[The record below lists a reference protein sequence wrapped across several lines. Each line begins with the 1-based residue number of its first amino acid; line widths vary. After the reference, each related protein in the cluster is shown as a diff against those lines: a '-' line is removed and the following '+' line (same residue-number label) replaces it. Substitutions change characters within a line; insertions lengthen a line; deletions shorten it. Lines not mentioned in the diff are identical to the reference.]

1 MKKSRMDSKPPV
13 LLLLL
18 LDHRR
23 CLCIRASEYG
33 QCSLNFTARKI
44 INLRKSNLSFLFF
57 SRMESKPPVL
67 LLLFAIIG
75 AAFASELAEYGQCSL
90 NFTARKIINLRKS
103 NLSFLFFSRMDSKP
117 PVLLLLLA
125 IIGAA
130 SASELSHL
138 EDCSHSCCDDTAGQ
152 CSVAVYHNDR
162 NMDNCYHIN
171 CPDPQACVY
180 QDLAGYTLAIISRAV
195 PQAEA
200 LGGTSTEKP
209 ATATT
214 KTASTK
220 SPEVNVIPEERMF
233 TEKQQ
238 ETTTTKSEVKL
249 TTEQPGTVAQP
260 HTNATEQPG
269 TPQQTTAAGG
279 QPNLGSEQPTTEQH
293 VPDTEQQTKPATKQ
307 PNPGTEQQQQMS
319 TKPSSQLT
327 TVTKTTT
334 TPKTQSTQTFT
345 QKQTTKTTTT
355 SVVGK
360 TTGKVEEALQTTQA
374 SKTPEVAIQEIKQ
387 TTPSIAASTQKP
399 TTKVQTVPPTNPP
412 PTEKPSPSPV
422 PSTKP
427 TTTTSKQTQA
437 VTTKANPVPEAT
449 AAQTKASSTGKT
461 PDVTAAETQPPTA
474 PTSKPAAATTKKLM
488 PESTAKEDHAVT
500 PASLGSIGPQVDH
513 RNESLSAADKL
524 GKSSYGSLIVAMCF
538 GLLFLFAVIV
548 VVGKRWYESWQR
560 RHYSKIDY
568 LINGMYN

>member
-1 MKKSRMDSKPPV
+1 MD
-13 LLLLL
+13 
-18 LDHRR
+18 
-23 CLCIRASEYG
+23 
-33 QCSLNFTARKI
+33 
-44 INLRKSNLSFLFF
+44 
-57 SRMESKPPVL
+57 SKPPVL

-75 AAFASELAEYGQCSL
+75 AAFTSELAQYGQCSL
-90 NFTARKIINLRKS
+90 NFTDGKIINLRKS
-103 NLSFLFFSRMDSKP
+103 KELGGAIFLSSFSSDS
-117 PVLLLLLA
+117 
-125 IIGAA
+125 
-130 SASELSHL
+130 L

-209 ATATT
+209 ATVTT
-214 KTASTK
+214 KTASTN

-238 ETTTTKSEVKL
+238 ETTTTKSEVVKI
-249 TTEQPGTVAQP
+249 TTVQSSTGPQP
-260 HTNATEQPG
+260 HTNATEQPSK
-269 TPQQTTAAGG
+269 PQQTTAAEE
-279 QPNLGSEQPTTEQH
+279 QPNPGSEQPITEQH
-293 VPDTEQQTKPATKQ
+293 VPDTEQQTKPATEQ
-307 PNPGTEQQQQMS
+307 PKPGTEQQQHTS
-319 TKPSSQLT
+319 TKPLT
-327 TVTKTTT
+327 TVTRTTT

-345 QKQTTKTTTT
+345 QKQTTKSTTTT
-355 SVVGK
+355 VVGK
-360 TTGKVEEALQTTQA
+360 TTANVDQALQTTQS
-374 SKTPEVAIQEIKQ
+374 SKTPEVAIQEIKE
-387 TTPSIAASTQKP
+387 TTPSIATSTQKS

-412 PTEKPSPSPV
+412 PTEKLSPSPV

-427 TTTTSKQTQA
+427 TTTTSEKTQA
-437 VTTKANPVPEAT
+437 VTTKTNPVPEAT
-449 AAQTKASSTGKT
+449 AAQTEASHTVKT
-461 PDVTAAETQPPTA
+461 PDVTASETQPPMN
-474 PTSKPAAATTKKLM
+474 PTSNPAAATTKKLM
-488 PESTAKEDHAVT
+488 PDSTAKDDQAVT
-500 PASLGSIGPQVDH
+500 QASLVQQGSLGPQVAH

>member
-1 MKKSRMDSKPPV
+1 MSASKRLAWMESKPPV

-18 LDHRR
+18 L
-23 CLCIRASEYG
+23 IIGGAFASELAQYG
-33 QCSLNFTARKI
+33 QCSLNFTDGKI
-44 INLRKSNLSFLFF
+44 INLRKSNLSFF
-57 SRMESKPPVL
+57 V
-67 LLLFAIIG
+67 
-75 AAFASELAEYGQCSL
+75 
-90 NFTARKIINLRKS
+90 
-103 NLSFLFFSRMDSKP
+103 FSRMDAKP
-117 PVLLLLLA
+117 PVLLLLLV

-130 SASELSHL
+130 SASELAQYGQCSLNFTDGKIINLRKSKELGGAIFLSSFSSDSL

-171 CPDPQACVY
+171 CPDPQSCVY

-214 KTASTK
+214 KTATTK

-233 TEKQQ
+233 KEKQQ
-238 ETTTTKSEVKL
+238 ETTTTKSEVVKL
-249 TTEQPGTVAQP
+249 TTVQSSTGAQP

-269 TPQQTTAAGG
+269 TPQQTTAAG
-279 QPNLGSEQPTTEQH
+279 ERPTTEQH
-293 VPDTEQQTKPATKQ
+293 VPDTEQQTKPATEQ

-345 QKQTTKTTTT
+345 QKQTTKSTTTT
-355 SVVGK
+355 VVGK
-360 TTGKVEEALQTTQA
+360 TTANVDEALQTTQA

-387 TTPSIAASTQKP
+387 TTPSIATSTQKS
-399 TTKVQTVPPTNPP
+399 TTKLQTIPPTNPP
-412 PTEKPSPSPV
+412 PTEKPSPV

-427 TTTTSKQTQA
+427 TTTTSKQTPLV

-449 AAQTKASSTGKT
+449 AAQTEASSTVKT
-461 PDVTAAETQPPTA
+461 PDFTAAETQPPLN

-500 PASLGSIGPQVDH
+500 QASLGSIGPQVAH
-513 RNESLSAADKL
+513 RNESMSAADKL

-538 GLLFLFAVIV
+538 GLLFLFAVVV